1 MHVYLNNKAFTL
13 IEFLVA
19 IVIMMVGLLG
29 LLQAVNVSLSHN
41 RQNQLRNEAVSVA
54 DAYMAQELTKGFE
67 AVSTSQKNYT
77 QVEQIPWRT
86 LNAMQNYSATR
97 TGSSYQN
104 SKEVRYQII
113 WRYKGV
119 RYTHETASVLSKAQ
133 Q

>member
-1 MHVYLNNKAFTL
+1 MHAYLNNRAFTL

-19 IVIMMVGLLG
+19 TVIMMVGLLG
-29 LLQAVNVSLSHN
+29 LLQAVNLSLSHN
-41 RQNQLRNEAVSVA
+41 RQNQLRNEAAAIA
-54 DAYMAQELTKGFE
+54 DAYMAGELAKGFE

-77 QVEQIPWRT
+77 QAERIPWRT

-97 TGSSYQN
+97 TGAGYQN
-104 SKEVRYQII
+104 SKEVRYQIV

-119 RYTHETASVLSKAQ
+119 RYTHETASVVSNAQ

>member
-1 MHVYLNNKAFTL
+1 MHAYLNNKAFTL

-29 LLQAVNVSLSHN
+29 LLQAVNVSISHN

-54 DAYMAQELTKGFE
+54 DAYMARELAKGFE
-67 AVSTSQKNYT
+67 AVSTSQKKYT

-86 LNAMQNYSATR
+86 LNTMQNYSATR

-104 SKEVRYQII
+104 SKEVSYQVV

-119 RYTHETASVLSKAQ
+119 RYTHEIASVLSNVQ